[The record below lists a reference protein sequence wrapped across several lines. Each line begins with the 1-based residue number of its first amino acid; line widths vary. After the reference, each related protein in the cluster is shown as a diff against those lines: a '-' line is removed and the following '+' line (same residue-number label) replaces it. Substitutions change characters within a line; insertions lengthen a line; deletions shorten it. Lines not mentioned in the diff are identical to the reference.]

1 MISVILSFAVGMTI
15 SLVLQMHDFPGSFFQ
30 KQGYLRVRRVVNQ
43 SGGGRGMQGNA
54 IVSHATSQTT
64 SYYTGDDGD
73 LQKGVACGRSR
84 ALRTTGTGP

>member
-1 MISVILSFAVGMTI
+1 
-15 SLVLQMHDFPGSFFQ
+15 
-30 KQGYLRVRRVVNQ
+30 
-43 SGGGRGMQGNA
+43 MQGNA